1 MFGEM
6 NALDFFKQF
15 DQINYVGIIA
25 ILVGAWILTNAVE
38 YFPPRLAER
47 LPGSLRLYILPLVP
61 IIRLI
66 ILIVTALVVIRQ
78 VINPSVES
86 MFAVLGAIGLAVG
99 FAFKDYIS
107 SLIAGIV
114 TIYEKPYRPGDWIT
128 VDNTY
133 GEVRSI
139 GLRTVRMTTPDDTEV
154 IFPHQYLWNSSVHNA
169 NDGNRD
175 LMCVTEFFI
184 NPEHDAF
191 LARSKLREVAFTSPF
206 LNLSRPV
213 SVIVSEQPWGT
224 LYKIKAYPIDSRDQF
239 QFISDLTV
247 RGKQALATVGA
258 KPTHA
263 KPVPTS
269 W

>member
-1 MFGEM
+1 MIGEM
-6 NALDFFKQF
+6 NVLDFFKQF
-15 DQINYVGIIA
+15 DQINFGGIFF
-25 ILVGAWILTNAVE
+25 ILLGAWVLTNAVE

-47 LPGSLRLYILPLVP
+47 LPGSLRLYILPSVP
-61 IIRLI
+61 IVRLI
-66 ILIVTALVVIRQ
+66 ILIGTVFVVIRQ

-175 LMCVTEFFI
+175 LMCVTEFFL
-184 NPEHDAF
+184 NPDHDAF

-206 LNLSRPV
+206 LNLNRPV
-213 SVIVSEQPWGT
+213 SVIVLEQPWGT

-247 RGKQALATVGA
+247 RGKQALTALGA
-258 KPTHA
+258 KA
-263 KPVPTS
+263 ALARPVPVN